1 MKDNHFL
8 ASTVSLIWSVASRIS
23 WLMSSVSDQ
32 SDSVSDRVDDSW
44 RDELQSCV
52 QSATLNLEAASK
64 SLQKLDQCHG
74 IYMSYPRY
82 P

>member
-1 MKDNHFL
+1 
-8 ASTVSLIWSVASRIS
+8 
-23 WLMSSVSDQ
+23 MSSVSDQ

-64 SLQKLDQCHG
+64 NLQKLDPCHE
-74 IYMSYPRY
+74 MCLSYSRY